1 MGLLGKKKEIGPD
14 TIIQRR
20 NDLLFNEID
29 GEVVMLSVENGE
41 YYGMDKTGSYIWKLL
56 KDPMKFSELINTLIC
71 KFDVSNEQCTSDL
84 LSFLNIMSEKNLIVY
99 KENLNFLG

>member
-29 GEVVMLSVENGE
+29 GEVVMLSIENGE
-41 YYGMDKTGSYIWKLL
+41 YYGMDKVGSKIWKIIETPISFKDLIKKLCETYDVTEELCRKDTQTYIFRLIEKKLL
-56 KDPMKFSELINTLIC
+56 
-71 KFDVSNEQCTSDL
+71 L
-84 LSFLNIMSEKNLIVY
+84 L
-99 KENLNFLG
+99 

>member
-1 MGLLGKKKEIGPD
+1 MGLLAKKKEIGPD

-41 YYGMDKTGSYIWKLL
+41 YYGMDRVGSYIWKLL
-56 KDPMKFSELINTLIC
+56 ETPISLLGLVNTLT
-71 KFDVSNEQCTSDL
+71 KKYEVSEERCL
-84 LSFLNIMSEKNLIVY
+84 EEIRSFIEELETNKLIY
-99 KENLNFLG
+99 FR

>member
-29 GEVVMLSVENGE
+29 GEVVMLSIENGE
-41 YYGMDKTGSYIWKLL
+41 YYGMDQVGSRIW
-56 KDPMKFSELINTLIC
+56 ELIEKPLSFKDLLQFLLSEFNVTH
-71 KFDVSNEQCTSDL
+71 EQCLQET
-84 LSFLNIMSEKNLIVY
+84 KA
-99 KENLNFLG
+99 FLGKLSNKKLIIIE

>member
-29 GEVVMLSVENGE
+29 GEVVMLSIENGE
-41 YYGMDKTGSYIWKLL
+41 YYGMNIVGSRIWALIERPSTFKDLLVKITQEFNIDAEQAKTDSIHFLEKLL
-56 KDPMKFSELINTLIC
+56 DKK
-71 KFDVSNEQCTSDL
+71 L
-84 LSFLNIMSEKNLIVY
+84 LSLK
-99 KENLNFLG
+99 